1 MKPKIIVVGS
11 LNMDLILRTP
21 RIPAPGETILGSSFA
36 TAGGG
41 KGANQAV
48 AAARLGAQ
56 TSMVGRV
63 GTDSYGDALLRGLQN
78 DGVDTRFIQR
88 DPYQPTGLALITV
101 DDHGENSI
109 VVVSGANWQ
118 VSTADIDL
126 AADAIASA
134 DVLVLQLEIP
144 LESVEYAASI
154 AHQRQVPVI
163 LNPAPA
169 RALPASLLQHVAY
182 LVPNE
187 SETALLSGVSVFDLP
202 TAQNAIDHIHQ
213 SGVNTVIMTRGSQ
226 GAFVSGASG
235 SYSVPAFQVNP
246 VDTTAAGDAFVAGL
260 AFGIAAKQP
269 LKQAVRLAAA
279 AGALATTQAGAQPS
293 LPNADQVQALLN
305 SQPASGSSLNQ

>member
-11 LNMDLILRTP
+11 LNMDLIVRAPHL
-21 RIPAPGETILGSSFA
+21 PAPGETILGSSFA

-48 AAARLGAQ
+48 AASRLGAQ
-56 TSMVGRV
+56 VNMVGRV
-63 GTDSYGDALLRGLQN
+63 GTDGYGDALLQGLQK
-78 DGVDTRFIQR
+78 DGVDTRFVQR
-88 DPYQPTGLALITV
+88 DPDHPTGLALITV

-118 VSTADIDL
+118 VGIADIER

-144 LESVEYAASI
+144 LESVEYAAWL
-154 AHQRQVPVI
+154 AHQRHVPVI

-187 SETALLSGVSVFDLP
+187 NEAALLSGTAVTDLHS
-202 TAQNAIDHIHQ
+202 AQEALGRIHQ
-213 SGVNTVIMTRGSQ
+213 SGVDTVIMTRGSQ

-235 SYSVPAFQVNP
+235 SYAVPAFQVDA

-260 AFGIAAKQP
+260 AFGIAANQP
-269 LKQAVRLAAA
+269 LRQAVQLAAA
-279 AGALATTQAGAQPS
+279 AGALATTKAGAQPS
-293 LPNADQVQALLN
+293 LPDAAQVERLLSGL
-305 SQPASGSSLNQ
+305 SQE

>member
-1 MKPKIIVVGS
+1 MKPKIIVIGS
-11 LNMDLILRTP
+11 LNMDLIVRSP
-21 RIPAPGETILGSSFA
+21 HIPAPGETVLGSTFA

-48 AAARLGAQ
+48 AAARLGARV
-56 TSMVGRV
+56 SMVGRV
-63 GTDSYGDALLRGLQN
+63 GDDSYGDVLLQSLQS
-78 DGVDTRFIQR
+78 DGVDTRFVQR
-88 DPYQPTGLALITV
+88 DPNQPTGLALITV

-118 VSTADIDL
+118 VSTADIER
-126 AADAIASA
+126 AADEIANA
-134 DVLVLQLEIP
+134 DALVLQLEIP
-144 LESVEYAASI
+144 LESVEYAVRL
-154 AHQRQVPVI
+154 AHQRQIPVI

-169 RALPASLLQHVAY
+169 QALPASLLQHVAY

-187 SETALLSGVSVFDLP
+187 SEAALLSGTTVTDSH
-202 TAQNAIDHIHQ
+202 TAQEAIARIRQ

-235 SYSVPAFQVNP
+235 TYSVPAFQVNP

-260 AFGIAAKQP
+260 AFGIASNQP

-279 AGALATTQAGAQPS
+279 AGALATTKPGAQPS
-293 LPNADQVQALLN
+293 LPNAAQVERLLCGL
-305 SQPASGSSLNQ
+305 SQE